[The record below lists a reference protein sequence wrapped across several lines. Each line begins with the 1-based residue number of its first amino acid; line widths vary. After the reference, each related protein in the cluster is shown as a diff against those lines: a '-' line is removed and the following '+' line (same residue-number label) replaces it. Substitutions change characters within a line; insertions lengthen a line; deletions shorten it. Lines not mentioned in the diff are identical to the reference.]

1 MLHPGACEVISR
13 LDDAIEALL
22 VIADQ
27 YAQSRSPSWRA
38 VLEVEL
44 HNTIEAAVE
53 LALKQ
58 GPAK

>member
-1 MLHPGACEVISR
+1 MISR

-44 HNTIEAAVE
+44 HNTIEALVE

>member
-1 MLHPGACEVISR
+1 MISR
-13 LDDAIEALL
+13 PDDAMEVLL